1 LDVVGGTS
9 DGIAKHAA
17 QPQEVDMANGD
28 YQRTCNMCHHTWSVP
43 AGIAE
48 ERPNMKGLASQFAS
62 TVGATFD
69 EQLALRT
76 HYQQLAN
83 AAKCPQCGATSFT
96 QQKVAGAP
104 ISPDSPTTPQAPAE
118 TPPSIPAASNMPD
131 GQNQTFVLNQKLIS
145 LTGDLWIEDGK
156 GNRAFE
162 VDGKLL
168 SMHGTHMLKD
178 LNGQPLYEISKP
190 LAPHLH
196 KTIEIKKDGHVS
208 ATVQEAIFHLGGDKF
223 KITLAG
229 GQEFTVHG
237 NWSNRVFQVKDQGGR
252 LVIDASRMWFSIRD
266 AYGIQI
272 APDFEVPLGLAI
284 CVALERVEAQEQ
296 GNESPVQNL
305 LGGIGPF

>member
-1 LDVVGGTS
+1 
-9 DGIAKHAA
+9 
-17 QPQEVDMANGD
+17 MAIGD
-28 YQRTCNMCHHTWSVP
+28 YQRICNKCHTTWSVP

-48 ERPNMKGLASQFAS
+48 ERPNMKSLASQFAS

-76 HYQQLAN
+76 HYQQLGL

-96 QQKVAGAP
+96 QQKVAD
-104 ISPDSPTTPQAPAE
+104 SPDSPESPTSPQSLAQTPAGG
-118 TPPSIPAASNMPD
+118 PAASPMPAS
-131 GQNQTFVLNQKLIS
+131 QVQTLVLNQRLIS

-156 GNRAFE
+156 GNHAFE
-162 VDGKLL
+162 VDGKLV
-168 SMHGTHMLKD
+168 STHGTHVLKD

-190 LAPHLH
+190 LAPHVH

-229 GQEFTVHG
+229 GQELTVHG
-237 NWSNRVFQVKDQGGR
+237 NWSNREFQVKDQAGGQ
-252 LVIDASRMWFSIRD
+252 VIDASRMWFSIRD

-272 APDFEVPLGLAI
+272 MPGFEVPLGLAI

-296 GNESPVQNL
+296 GDQSPVQNL

>member
-1 LDVVGGTS
+1 
-9 DGIAKHAA
+9 
-17 QPQEVDMANGD
+17 MANGD
-28 YQRTCNMCHHTWSVP
+28 YQRTCNRCHHTWSVP
-43 AGIAE
+43 ASLAE
-48 ERPNMKGLASQFAS
+48 ERPTMKGLASQFAS

-76 HYQQLAN
+76 HYQQLGM

-96 QQKVAGAP
+96 QEKVAG
-104 ISPDSPTTPQAPAE
+104 SPDSPPAAQAPTE
-118 TPPSIPAASNMPD
+118 TPPSVPVASQMPG
-131 GQNQTFVLNQKLIS
+131 GQVQTFVLNQKLIS
-145 LTGDLWIEDGK
+145 LTGDLWIEDGG
-156 GNRAFE
+156 GNHAFE

-168 SMHGTHMLKD
+168 SMHGTHVLKD

-190 LAPHLH
+190 LAPHVH
-196 KTIEIKKDGHVS
+196 KTIEIKKDGKVS

-229 GQEFTVHG
+229 GQELTVHG
-237 NWSNRVFQVKDQGGR
+237 NWSNREFQVKDQAGGQ
-252 LVIDASRMWFSIRD
+252 VIDASRMWFSIRD

-272 APDFEVPLGLAI
+272 TPGFDVPLGLAI

-296 GNESPVQNL
+296 GDQSPVQNL